1 MNQNNKNQNKP
12 TDSKNNKNNNNLN
25 RNPFLRNRNR
35 RRNIIYRN
43 NGAYNNRIRRN
54 NRNNNQN
61 VIKYNKPKNVI
72 QRNFNQNS
80 KNSIIKGKDLVI
92 STNNQLV
99 NQNSG
104 VYCIIPINPLYWQG
118 TRIKNMALQYQ
129 YYIPKNLSIE
139 YVPTVS
145 KFQPGT
151 VTIGCI
157 STQIINQ
164 ETIQQTLISSTSGES
179 FSCSEFF
186 KKNIA
191 INSLLQQKKLLLSS
205 SVDKESVPFYIVIYL
220 SGVIADNQIISPG
233 SIYLNYNFEFFN
245 PITETLVYK
254 TENSIK
260 IRDVDYDQQ
269 NICLILLEQNGQ
281 LGVGTKIDVEMRN
294 EVPVYKYNNSEISD
308 LDLEKYVTAFYSS
321 SPDSLRTIYRFDL
334 TDFRYTSSQIS
345 ISLSQGESL
354 LVVDDH
360 QEVFASYTRISS
372 TSIVVEEGKYYKVL
386 SSDLGITQSLQNVP
400 FVLGQFV
407 VGSSNAMFKGSFSQ
421 VIFINQHN

>member
-1 MNQNNKNQNKP
+1 MENKSQNNSNA
-12 TDSKNNKNNNNLN
+12 KNNKNNNSSNH
-25 RNPFLRNRNR
+25 NPFLRNRNR
-35 RRNIIYRN
+35 KRNIIYRN
-43 NGAYNNRIRRN
+43 NGNYNHRRRGN
-54 NRNNNQN
+54 NRNKNQN

-72 QRNFNQNS
+72 QRNFNQNN
-80 KNSIIKGKDLVI
+80 KNSIIRGKDLVI

-99 NQNSG
+99 NQTSG
-104 VYCIIPINPLYWQG
+104 IYCIIPINPLYWQG
-118 TRIKNMALQYQ
+118 TRVKNMALQYQ
-129 YYIPKNLSIE
+129 YYTPKSLSIE

-205 SVDKESVPFYIVIYL
+205 NVDKESVPFYIVVYL

-233 SIYLNYNFEFFN
+233 SIYLNYSFEFFN

-260 IRDVDYDQQ
+260 IRDVDFDQQ
-269 NICLILLEQNGQ
+269 NISLILLEQNGNF
-281 LGVGTKIDVEMRN
+281 GVGTKIDVEMRN
-294 EVPVYKYNNSEISD
+294 SVPVYKYNNSEISD
-308 LDLEKYVTAFYSS
+308 LDLERYVTALYSS
-321 SPDSLRTIYRFDL
+321 SPDALRTINNFDL
-334 TDFRYTSSQIS
+334 EDYNFANSPLSITLSS
-345 ISLSQGESL
+345 GET
-354 LVVDDH
+354 LVIIDNI
-360 QEVFASYTRISS
+360 QEKFESFTKIGSS
-372 TSIVVEEGKYYKVL
+372 TIPIEENVYYKVVPTA
-386 SSDLGITQSLQNVP
+386 STPSILQNVP
-400 FVLGQFV
+400 FIMTVYSNNNVNVVL
-407 VGSSNAMFKGSFSQ
+407 KGN
-421 VIFINQHN
+421 FINTVFTNAHN